1 MKILLFARNGQ
12 LGWELQRT
20 LAPLG
25 EVLAMDYPAVD
36 FANPSSLKQVVRD
49 AKPDLIINPAAYT
62 AVDKA
67 ESEPGKA
74 HLVNCAAVEVL
85 AAESKVLGI
94 PLVHYSTDFVFDGT
108 KGTPYVEED
117 QPNPLSVYGKT
128 KLEGDQAVLASGAP
142 CIILRT
148 SWVYSM
154 RQGGFVT
161 KVLSWARQQET
172 LRIVDDQ
179 VSGPTSAR
187 MLAEATALM
196 IARGGSNLL
205 EFFQQ
210 HAGLYNL
217 AGSGECSR
225 YEWAREIIALD
236 SDKEEQKV
244 KEILRAGSSEFP
256 SPAVRPAHSTLDCGK
271 FERTFGL
278 KLPEWQLAL
287 KMMMEN
293 N

>member
-25 EVLAMDYPAVD
+25 EVLALDFPEVD
-36 FANPSSLKQVVRD
+36 FANPSSLRQVVRD

-85 AAESKVLGI
+85 AAESKALGI

-108 KGTPYVEED
+108 KGTPYFEED
-117 QPNPLSVYGKT
+117 QPNPLSVYGNT
-128 KLEGDQAVLASGAP
+128 KLAGDQAVLASGAP
-142 CIILRT
+142 SIILRT

-161 KVLSWARQQET
+161 KVLNWARQQET

-196 IARGGSNLL
+196 IAYGGSNLL
-205 EFFQQ
+205 EFFRQ
-210 HAGLYNL
+210 HTGLYNL

-225 YEWAREIIALD
+225 YEWANAIIALD
-236 SDKEEQKV
+236 PDKEEQKV

-256 SPAVRPAHSTLDCGK
+256 SPAIRPAHSTLDCGK
-271 FERTFGL
+271 FEKTFGL